1 MLEFLYRNKGNGTFQ
16 EVGLPAEVAVDDNGD
31 TYAGMGVDFSD
42 YDNDG
47 LPDLIVTNLANQK
60 YALYKNKGDGSFT
73 YASATDGVAA
83 ATLMYSGWGIG
94 SLDYDNR
101 GWKDLIVAQGHDM
114 DNVELS
120 FPQLHYKQPM
130 LLLYNDQ
137 GKRFEDISAASGDPF
152 HQAWVGRGLA
162 LGDIWNDGHIDV
174 AVTTND
180 GPAYLLRNKTPTS
193 NHWIEVE
200 LIGHKSNRDGI
211 GAEITLTTS
220 QGKQLETVSTAG
232 SYLSSKD
239 KRAHFGLGVDD
250 KAISIEIRW
259 PSGVRQELSNVRGD
273 QVIRVDELSPTK
285 EK

>member
-1 MLEFLYRNKGNGTFQ
+1 
-16 EVGLPAEVAVDDNGD
+16 
-31 TYAGMGVDFSD
+31 
-42 YDNDG
+42 
-47 LPDLIVTNLANQK
+47 
-60 YALYKNKGDGSFT
+60 
-73 YASATDGVAA
+73 
-83 ATLMYSGWGIG
+83 
-94 SLDYDNR
+94 
-101 GWKDLIVAQGHDM
+101 
-114 DNVELS
+114 
-120 FPQLHYKQPM
+120 M
-130 LLLYNDQ
+130 LLLHNDH
-137 GKRFEDISAASGDPF
+137 GKRFEDISAVSGDPF
-152 HQAWVGRGLA
+152 RQAWVGRGLA

-232 SYLSSKD
+232 SYLSSND
-239 KRAHFGLGVDD
+239 KRAHFGLGADD
-250 KAISIEIRW
+250 KARSIEIRW

-273 QVIRVDELSPTK
+273 QVLRVDEPSSTR